1 MEDDN
6 SNKNKNLCISN
17 SESNYDNYF
26 QFYSKLLNQQ
36 NMLQDYVRT
45 SSYFNAIQANMYELF
60 NNFRH

>member
-6 SNKNKNLCISN
+6 SNGNKNLSISN
-17 SESNYDNYF
+17 AESNSDNYF

-45 SSYFNAIQANMYELF
+45 STYFNAIQANM
-60 NNFRH
+60 